1 MYDCVAHSASRSCFN
16 LSRVPNCDL
25 VVTPR
30 MTKKIPTLNSAV
42 QLLDLASHVSAY
54 KLDCPTV
61 IRDGDEDK
69 KNEGAISYNLLAFM
83 LLMWT
88 GVQVPVQI
96 P

>member
-1 MYDCVAHSASRSCFN
+1 
-16 LSRVPNCDL
+16 
-25 VVTPR
+25 

-69 KNEGAISYNLLAFM
+69 KTKEL
-83 LLMWT
+83 
-88 GVQVPVQI
+88 
-96 P
+96 